1 MSETQQQITESSSA
15 NFLKKLKYIPSKKM
29 DGLYVILQEFNDE
42 ECESWLYFLRLQGN
56 EDALRKLQSQLED
69 IDWYVMDGQSTFD
82 LDLDHPVS
90 ATTAKEMT
98 KVELNA
104 YSFHRKFDGKL
115 KEINFEFKRKDSNKT
130 KMCKVYDML
139 GYGQIEKF
147 IDDEDLDEE
156 DLISCD
162 SDCEGY
168 SDCSYSN
175 SDSEYD
181 RSSNSDNSYSSDSD
195 SDNDKHNYKSNDKNK
210 KSNNFKGKPLPPS
223 ISKLKRQ

>member
-1 MSETQQQITESSSA
+1 MSETQQQCTESSSA
-15 NFLKKLKYIPSKKM
+15 TFLKKLKYIPSKKM

-115 KEINFEFKRKDSNKT
+115 KEINFDFKRKDSNKT

-156 DLISCD
+156 DLVSCD
-162 SDCEGY
+162 SDCEGC
-168 SDCSYSN
+168 SDCGYS
-175 SDSEYD
+175 
-181 RSSNSDNSYSSDSD
+181 SSDSD
-195 SDNDKHNYKSNDKNK
+195 SDHSSASDNSYTSDNYSGSDSENDDNTTKKKHDL
-210 KSNNFKGKPLPPS
+210 KGKHLPPS
-223 ISKLKRQ
+223 ISKLKRH